1 MTRKEVRAL
10 FKQIQTD
17 KVPEG
22 LTAERLGEITDDS
35 GQTGLHVCAS
45 CGNYPSD
52 ITNADLADC
61 WAVVVPG
68 DSPISALQV
77 AADFGHLLPGT
88 TAKELADCVDADG
101 FSALRMAAQAG
112 HLPEDT
118 TAHDLSADVLD
129 STASGGPRTS
139 SLDVMADN
147 DSNIKDQV
155 PMVLNNTTTSSNAEA
170 KQIAETLRKKNPIDV
185 ALWLAR
191 EIKRRQ

>member
-1 MTRKEVRAL
+1 
-10 FKQIQTD
+10 
-17 KVPEG
+17 
-22 LTAERLGEITDDS
+22 
-35 GQTGLHVCAS
+35 
-45 CGNYPSD
+45 
-52 ITNADLADC
+52 
-61 WAVVVPG
+61 
-68 DSPISALQV
+68 
-77 AADFGHLLPGT
+77 
-88 TAKELADCVDADG
+88 
-101 FSALRMAAQAG
+101 
-112 HLPEDT
+112 
-118 TAHDLSADVLD
+118 LSADVLD